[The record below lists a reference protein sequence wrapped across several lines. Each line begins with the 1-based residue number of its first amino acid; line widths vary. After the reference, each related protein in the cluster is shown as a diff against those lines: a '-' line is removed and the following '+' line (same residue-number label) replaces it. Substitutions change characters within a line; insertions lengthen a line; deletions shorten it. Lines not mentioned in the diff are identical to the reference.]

1 MADVSAYHL
10 RTLRRIRLV
19 IADPQPI
26 VQNGLRSVF
35 AAQPD
40 FEIVASC
47 SHGTSCLEVIR
58 NLAPDVALLGSS
70 LPDLTGSEILA
81 IAKAENLRTRLVFF
95 AEPEGGDDLTA
106 AIAADACSA
115 ISKYAN
121 PDTILRSL
129 RLMTGRISA
138 PPERSQDLAPNG
150 KEVDG
155 AKIERMLAIL
165 TDREREIMRL
175 VSEGLSNKE
184 IARELN
190 LSQGTVKVHLYN
202 MFQKLEISNRTVLAT
217 IALLE
222 KSAGSGTVLLAA
234 LAFAISSD
242 AKASNTN
249 DTSLDD
255 DSTAHKDL
263 EHSGFALWKK
273 EILRHIAVVDPGET
287 AVLAGKDFSIRPIQ
301 ITHPWREW
309 KSCVR
314 LSRSFP
320 PACREATARLD
331 QARPICPFRRCRN
344 RLTIASSA
352 ALRRSSRSRCR
363 SLPRIR

>member
-70 LPDLTGSEILA
+70 LPDLTGFEILA

-95 AEPEGGDDLTA
+95 EPEGGDDLTA

-129 RLMTGRISA
+129 RLM
-138 PPERSQDLAPNG
+138 
-150 KEVDG
+150 
-155 AKIERMLAIL
+155 
-165 TDREREIMRL
+165 
-175 VSEGLSNKE
+175 
-184 IARELN
+184 
-190 LSQGTVKVHLYN
+190 
-202 MFQKLEISNRTVLAT
+202 
-217 IALLE
+217 
-222 KSAGSGTVLLAA
+222 
-234 LAFAISSD
+234 
-242 AKASNTN
+242 
-249 DTSLDD
+249 
-255 DSTAHKDL
+255 
-263 EHSGFALWKK
+263 
-273 EILRHIAVVDPGET
+273 
-287 AVLAGKDFSIRPIQ
+287 
-301 ITHPWREW
+301 
-309 KSCVR
+309 
-314 LSRSFP
+314 
-320 PACREATARLD
+320 
-331 QARPICPFRRCRN
+331 
-344 RLTIASSA
+344 
-352 ALRRSSRSRCR
+352 
-363 SLPRIR
+363 